1 MMKTLKKLSSD
12 KGFTFIEV
20 FIAVVLIGILSTII
34 LISSNRIVSSMNQGK
49 ENLDKRYQ
57 LLSLR
62 LLLKKETQN
71 IINPW
76 FLKDYKIEDSKDG
89 IILYYYKGNKDSY
102 LELQSNEVGV
112 TIITDDETLFASD
125 TLKGKFTFED
135 NCIIYKF
142 EDIMFIFPLGAF
154 HA

>member
-1 MMKTLKKLSSD
+1 MKTLKKLSTD
-12 KGFTFIEV
+12 EGFTFIEV

-76 FLKDYKIEDSKDG
+76 FLKEYEVEESKDG
-89 IILYYYKGNKDSY
+89 IILYYYKGKKESF
-102 LELQSNEVGV
+102 LELQSSEAGV
-112 TIITDDETLFASD
+112 SIITDEETLFSSD
-125 TLKGKFTFED
+125 VLKGKFTFED
-135 NCIIYKF
+135 NYIIYKF
-142 EDIMFIFPLGAF
+142 NETVFIFPLGAF